1 MILTIALA
9 LALLISMGALS
20 MTVINLRL
28 YRRPD
33 QSQRVSEARV
43 SVCIPARNE
52 ADNIEPCVR
61 SLLASTHANIE
72 VLVYDD
78 QSTDATPDILDRLA
92 AEDQRIRPLIAL
104 PLPDGWNGKQHACW
118 RCAKEATGNY
128 FLFTDADVRFN
139 PGAIEQAMSAWQQL
153 DDRDTPLGLISTFP
167 RQIVRS
173 PAEILLVPMIFFILF
188 SYLPM
193 SRMRSTMDPSASAA
207 CGQFILVS
215 KDCYEAFGGH
225 SAFAD
230 TMHDGVKMPREARAS
245 GYRTDLFDGTHLAA
259 VRMYH
264 DLATTWKGF
273 AKNAFEGLGSLGLL
287 CFLTIL
293 HLIGHV
299 LPYVAFIAL
308 LALGRLG
315 SVAGALVLLAI
326 ACHLAQRLL
335 LANRFRLP
343 TLTAPLHPIG
353 VLGMTLVQWD
363 SFRLQRIGRRSWRGR
378 TAPGAS

>member
-9 LALLISMGALS
+9 VALLISMGALS
-20 MTVINLRL
+20 MTVANLRL

-33 QSQRVSEARV
+33 QSRPVSEARV

-61 SLLASTHANIE
+61 SLLASTHANME

-92 AEDQRIRPLIAL
+92 AEDQRIRPLKAR

-118 RCAKEATGNY
+118 HCAKEATGNY

-139 PGAIEQAMSAWQQL
+139 PRAIEQAMSAWQQL

-225 SAFAD
+225 SAFKD
-230 TMHDGVKMPREARAS
+230 TMHDGVKMPRQARGA

-353 VLGMTLVQWD
+353 VLGMTVVQWD